1 MFHEAE
7 AENIEVEGMK
17 QNSLFTEG
25 PVINCFV
32 IPPDKYRKYC
42 RNYLLDARAYS
53 VAATRK
59 TNGCQNRAI
68 YTIIV
73 KFFAANK
80 T

>member
-7 AENIEVEGMK
+7 AENIEVEEMK

-42 RNYLLDARAYS
+42 RNYFLDARAYS

-73 KFFAANK
+73 FFFAAILV
-80 T
+80 